1 MIISPT
7 RQSIFSPNQYYR
19 HRILFLESEYL
30 KHLDSKYGGAIAL
43 RQDKWDNNDSSK
55 L

>member
-1 MIISPT
+1 MII
-7 RQSIFSPNQYYR
+7 SPNQYYR
-19 HRILFLESEYL
+19 HRIFFLESEYL
-30 KHLDSKYGGAIAL
+30 KHLDSKYGGTIAL